1 MTTPVAPDVVGI
13 ESGWA
18 ALFWEAFTR
27 SKNAMLLADEE
38 RRHVDVNGAYL
49 SLVGYQRSELIGR
62 PVADLIAGGP
72 LYTESEWHALL
83 HRDHFTGT
91 AELICADSRRVTVHF
106 AGHPELVTG
115 RKLVLFVAIKAG
127 RPGRKDH
134 DATPPRSDSVALSGR
149 ELEVIH
155 LLALGHT
162 GPEVAEE
169 LHLAHNTVRTHVRN
183 AMAKAGARSRAQ
195 LVARA
200 LGEGLHRQP
209 GEQSPASPSSAG

>member
-1 MTTPVAPDVVGI
+1 MSTPVAPDVVGT
-13 ESGWA
+13 EPGWA

-27 SKNAMLLADEE
+27 SRNAMLLADEE

-49 SLVGYQRSELIGR
+49 TLVGYQRSELIGR
-62 PVADLIAGGP
+62 PVSELIVGGP
-72 LYTESEWHALL
+72 LYTDDEWHALL

-115 RKLVLFVAIKAG
+115 RHLVLFVAIKAG
-127 RPGRKDH
+127 RARRRDH
-134 DATPPRSDSVALSGR
+134 DSNPPRSDSVALSGR
-149 ELEVIH
+149 ELEVIQ

-183 AMAKAGARSRAQ
+183 AMAKTGARSRAQ
-195 LVARA
+195 LVARTM
-200 LGEGLHRQP
+200 GEGLHWGP
-209 GEQSPASPSSAG
+209 GEQPPALA